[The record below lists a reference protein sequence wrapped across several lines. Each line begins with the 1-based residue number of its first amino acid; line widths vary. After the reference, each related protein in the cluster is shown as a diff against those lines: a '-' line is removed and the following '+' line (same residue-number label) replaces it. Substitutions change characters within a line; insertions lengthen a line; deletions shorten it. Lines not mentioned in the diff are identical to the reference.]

1 MYQSAENIWTRLQ
14 RSPFRM
20 KFHLN
25 AKDNAYL
32 QQKGTAVIL
41 SHAYDFIDARLHF
54 QTMTANKRQCV
65 GIPCLLLS
73 MRRQPA
79 AADA

>member
-32 QQKGTAVIL
+32 QQKGT
-41 SHAYDFIDARLHF
+41 
-54 QTMTANKRQCV
+54 
-65 GIPCLLLS
+65 
-73 MRRQPA
+73 
-79 AADA
+79 